1 MLRKFRETLKNKQRG
16 AIMVFFAILVPLFLG
31 AIGLAVDAGFLYM
44 QKAKLQDVADATA
57 LAGAGHLKDEN
68 REDQVEKAVVAF
80 AGANGYV
87 KDKDEAVSSKFPE
100 LGDKADAS
108 SVTLE
113 ENAAWKI
120 AYAIDTG
127 MKDNDAK
134 EGELRDHVRV
144 VILKRVPTF
153 FIRMLFPEQNE
164 VVVKAVAAAEYVEGE
179 EPEPVISGD
188 TPVIMVGS
196 TNIESLQQY
205 KSSNNIRLG
214 KNFNFPIYTASG
226 NIDPT
231 KLPGTGNLYV
241 NEIPQHICK
250 ASYDKDKKD
259 FVWNPPINDR
269 RIFYFEHHYPAYA
282 DWQYKDDFEK
292 LKEAYDAERRKADA
306 KYLEVKSR
314 FENEAEAMKQDIDA
328 YKRGDGKKRFIG
340 WDQSEERMINNIR
353 EDDKEIELFMQN
365 TYFDKAVD
373 DEGTWGRAKEKSFL
387 TNRQLLNVDKIT
399 SLITDNDIFIATT
412 GIKYGNIYC
421 LATGYGLVVSGS
433 KNYFNGTLYTPGKL
447 YVGGEEN
454 RFLSDA
460 GNSAEVSI
468 LATNVFIGQW
478 YPIVETE
485 VLAESV
491 HFNAEGKKN
500 GKYQDKCIR
509 ITMGNVVDAT
519 KRSDWY
525 VYFGPDASS
534 GSGSGSSSSGSSGSG
549 ASKAHVRLVI

>member
-1 MLRKFRETLKNKQRG
+1 MLRKFMETLKNKQRG

-68 REDQVEKAVVAF
+68 REEQVEKAVIAF

-87 KDKDEAVSSKFPE
+87 KDEDEALSSKFPE
-100 LGDKADAS
+100 LGDKVPDS

-113 ENAAWKI
+113 ENADWKI
-120 AYAIDTG
+120 AHAIDTN
-127 MKDNDAK
+127 MDDKD
-134 EGELRDHVRV
+134 GVQRDHVRV

-153 FIRMLFPEQNE
+153 FIRMLFPEQRE

-179 EPEPVISGD
+179 EPVVSGD
-188 TPVIMVGS
+188 TPVIMVDI
-196 TNIESLQQY
+196 TDIKSLQQY
-205 KSSNNIRLG
+205 QSSNNIRLG
-214 KNFNFPIYTASG
+214 KNFNFPIYTRDG

-241 NEIPQHICK
+241 NEIPNNICK

-269 RIFYFEHHYPAYA
+269 RIFYRKNDYPASA
-282 DWQYKDDFEK
+282 DSQYQDDFEK

-314 FENEAEAMKQDIDA
+314 FEHEAEAMKQDIDA
-328 YKRGDGKKRFIG
+328 YKRGEGKKRFIG

-353 EDDKEIELFMQN
+353 EDDKEIELFMHK

-373 DEGTWGRAKEKSFL
+373 DEGTWGNTDKKSFL
-387 TNRQLLNVDKIT
+387 TNRQLLNVHKIT

-412 GIKYGNIYC
+412 GITYGNIYC
-421 LATGYGLVVSGS
+421 LPTGYGLVVSGR
-433 KNYFNGTLYTPGKL
+433 KNDFNGTLYTPGKL

-454 RFLSDA
+454 HFLSDA

-478 YPIVETE
+478 YPIVESE
-485 VLAESV
+485 VVADSL
-491 HFNAEGKKN
+491 HFNAEGKVI
-500 GKYQDKCIR
+500 GRYEGKCIR
-509 ITMGNVVDAT
+509 ITMGNVVDA
-519 KRSDWY
+519 KNRDDWQIS
-525 VYFGPDASS
+525 FGPNPSS

-549 ASKAHVRLVI
+549 AAKAHVRLVI

>member
-68 REDQVEKAVVAF
+68 REDQVEKAVIAF
-80 AGANGYV
+80 AGANGYS
-87 KDKDEAVSSKFPE
+87 KDEDEAVSSKFPE
-100 LGDKADAS
+100 LGDKVDDS

-153 FIRMLFPEQNE
+153 FIRMLFPEQKE

-179 EPEPVISGD
+179 EPVVSGD
-188 TPVIMVGS
+188 TPVIMVDI

-205 KSSNNIRLG
+205 QSSNNIRLG
-214 KNFNFPIYTASG
+214 KNFNFPIYTRDG

-269 RIFYFEHHYPAYA
+269 RIFYRKNDYPASA
-282 DWQYKDDFEK
+282 DSQYQDDFEK
-292 LKEAYDAERRKADA
+292 LKEEYDAERRKADA
-306 KYLEVKSR
+306 KYLEVKR
-314 FENEAEAMKQDIDA
+314 KFENEAEAMKQDIDA

-373 DEGTWGRAKEKSFL
+373 DEGTWGNTDKKSFL
-387 TNRQLLNVDKIT
+387 TNRQLLNVRKIT
-399 SLITDNDIFIATT
+399 SLITDNDIFIETT
-412 GIKYGNIYC
+412 GITYGNIYC

-433 KNYFNGTLYTPGKL
+433 NNYFNGTLYTPREL

-454 RFLSDA
+454 HFLSDA

-468 LATNVFIGQW
+468 LATNVYIGKW
-478 YPIVETE
+478 CPIVESE
-485 VLAESV
+485 VWADSL
-491 HFNAEGKKN
+491 HFNPEGKKN
-500 GKYQDKCIR
+500 GKYPDKCIR
-509 ITMGNVVDAT
+509 ITMGNFVDA
-519 KRSDWY
+519 KNRSDWH
-525 VYFGPDASS
+525 VYFGPDAS
-534 GSGSGSSSSGSSGSG
+534 SGSGSSSSGSSGSG
-549 ASKAHVRLVI
+549 AAKAHVRLVI

>member
-31 AIGLAVDAGFLYM
+31 VIGLAVDAGFLYM

-68 REDQVEKAVVAF
+68 RKEQVEKAIVAF
-80 AGANGYV
+80 AGANGS
-87 KDKDEAVSSKFPE
+87 KDEDEADSSNFPE
-100 LGDKADAS
+100 LLGKPDDS
-108 SVTLE
+108 NVTLE

-120 AYAIDTG
+120 AYAIDKNVND
-127 MKDNDAK
+127 KD
-134 EGELRDHVRV
+134 GVQRDHVRV
-144 VILKRVPTF
+144 VILKRMPTF
-153 FIRMLFPEQNE
+153 FIRMLFPEQRE

-179 EPEPVISGD
+179 EAVISGD
-188 TPVIMVGS
+188 TPVIMVDI

-205 KSSNNIRLG
+205 QSSNNIRLG
-214 KNFNFPIYTASG
+214 KNFNFPIYTRDG

-241 NEIPQHICK
+241 NEIPNNICK

-259 FVWNPPINDR
+259 FVWNPPINNR
-269 RIFYFEHHYPAYA
+269 RIFYRENDYPAHE
-282 DWQYKDDFEK
+282 DGQYRDDFEK

-340 WDQSEERMINNIR
+340 WDKSEERMINNIR
-353 EDDKEIELFMQN
+353 EGDKEIELFMQN

-387 TNRQLLNVDKIT
+387 TNRQLLNVRKIT
-399 SLITDNDIFIATT
+399 SLITNNDIFIATT
-412 GIKYGNIYC
+412 GITYGNIYC
-421 LATGYGLVVSGS
+421 LGSGYGLVVSGS
-433 KNYFNGTLYTPGKL
+433 NNYFNGTLYTPDEL

-454 RFLSDA
+454 HFLSDA

-468 LATNVFIGQW
+468 LATNVYIGKW

-485 VLAESV
+485 VWADSV
-491 HFNAEGKKN
+491 HFNPEGKVSRKFV
-500 GKYQDKCIR
+500 DKCIR
-509 ITMGNVVDAT
+509 ITRGNFVDA
-519 KRSDWY
+519 KNRPDWR

-534 GSGSGSSSSGSSGSG
+534 GSGSGGSSSGSSGSG
-549 ASKAHVRLVI
+549 AAKAHVRLVI

>member
-1 MLRKFRETLKNKQRG
+1 MLRKFRETLKNNQRG

-57 LAGAGHLKDEN
+57 LAGAGHLNDEN
-68 REDQVEKAVVAF
+68 RNTQVENAVIAF
-80 AGANGYV
+80 AGANGY
-87 KDKDEAVSSKFPE
+87 KDKDKAVSSNF
-100 LGDKADAS
+100 LQLADPS

-113 ENAAWKI
+113 ENADWKI
-120 AYAIDTG
+120 AYAIDTNVTD
-127 MKDNDAK
+127 KDGK
-134 EGELRDHVRV
+134 QRDHVRV

-153 FIRMLFPEQNE
+153 FIRMLFPEQQE

-179 EPEPVISGD
+179 DPVVSGD
-188 TPVIMVGS
+188 TPVIMVDI

-205 KSSNNIRLG
+205 QSSKNICLG
-214 KNFNFPIYTASG
+214 KNFNFPIYTRDG

-269 RIFYFEHHYPAYA
+269 RIFYRKNDYPASA
-282 DWQYKDDFEK
+282 DSQYQDDFEK

-454 RFLSDA
+454 HFLSDA

-478 YPIVETE
+478 YPIVESE
-485 VLAESV
+485 VWADSL

-500 GKYQDKCIR
+500 GKHPDNCIR
-509 ITMGNVVDAT
+509 ITMGNVVDA
-519 KRSDWY
+519 KNRPLWR
-525 VYFGPDASS
+525 VHFGPDASS
-534 GSGSGSSSSGSSGSG
+534 GSGGSSSGSSGSG
-549 ASKAHVRLVI
+549 AAKAHVRLVI

>member
-68 REDQVEKAVVAF
+68 REDQVENAVKAF
-80 AGANGYV
+80 AGANGY
-87 KDKDEAVSSKFPE
+87 KDKDEAASSNFHQ
-100 LGDKADAS
+100 LADKADAS

-120 AYAIDTG
+120 AYAIDTD
-127 MKDNDAK
+127 MLDNDAK
-134 EGELRDHVRV
+134 NGELRDHVRV

-179 EPEPVISGD
+179 EPVVSGD
-188 TPVIMVGS
+188 TPVIMVDI

-306 KYLEVKSR
+306 KYLEVKR
-314 FENEAEAMKQDIDA
+314 KFENEAEAMKQDIDA

-340 WDQSEERMINNIR
+340 WDQSEERMINNIK
-353 EDDKEIELFMQN
+353 EDDKEIELFMHK

-373 DEGTWGRAKEKSFL
+373 DEGTWGNTDKKSFL
-387 TNRQLLNVDKIT
+387 TNRQLLNVRKIT
-399 SLITDNDIFIATT
+399 SLITDNDMFIATT
-412 GIKYGNIYC
+412 GITYGNIYC
-421 LATGYGLVVSGS
+421 LATGYGLVVSGR
-433 KNYFNGTLYTPGKL
+433 KNDFNGTLYTPGKL

-454 RFLSDA
+454 HFLSDA

-478 YPIVETE
+478 YPIVESE
-485 VLAESV
+485 VVADSL
-491 HFNAEGKKN
+491 HFNPEGKVI
-500 GKYQDKCIR
+500 GRYEGKCIR
-509 ITMGNVVDAT
+509 ITMGNVVDA
-519 KRSDWY
+519 KNRDDWQIS
-525 VYFGPDASS
+525 FGPNPSS

-549 ASKAHVRLVI
+549 AAKAHVRLVI

>member
-44 QKAKLQDVADATA
+44 QKAKLQGVADATA

-68 REDQVEKAVVAF
+68 REDQVEKAVIAF
-80 AGANGYV
+80 AGANGYS
-87 KDKDEAVSSKFPE
+87 KDEDEAVSSKFPE
-100 LGDKADAS
+100 LGDKVDDS

-153 FIRMLFPEQNE
+153 FIRMLFPEQKE

-179 EPEPVISGD
+179 EPVVSGD
-188 TPVIMVGS
+188 TPVIMVDI

-205 KSSNNIRLG
+205 QSSNNIRLG
-214 KNFNFPIYTASG
+214 KNFNFPIYTRDG

-269 RIFYFEHHYPAYA
+269 RIFYRKNDYPASA
-282 DWQYKDDFEK
+282 DSQYQDDFEK
-292 LKEAYDAERRKADA
+292 LKEEYDAERRKADA
-306 KYLEVKSR
+306 KYLEVKR
-314 FENEAEAMKQDIDA
+314 KFENEAEAMKQDIDA

-373 DEGTWGRAKEKSFL
+373 DEGTWGNTDKKSFL
-387 TNRQLLNVDKIT
+387 TNRQLLNVRKIT
-399 SLITDNDIFIATT
+399 SLITDNDIFIETT
-412 GIKYGNIYC
+412 GITYGNIYC

-433 KNYFNGTLYTPGKL
+433 NNYFNGTLYTPREL

-454 RFLSDA
+454 HFLSDA

-468 LATNVFIGQW
+468 LATNVYIGKW
-478 YPIVETE
+478 CPIVESE
-485 VLAESV
+485 VWADSL
-491 HFNAEGKKN
+491 HFNPEGKKN
-500 GKYQDKCIR
+500 GKYPDKCIR
-509 ITMGNVVDAT
+509 ITMGNFVDA
-519 KRSDWY
+519 KNRSDWH

-534 GSGSGSSSSGSSGSG
+534 GSGSGGSSSGSSGSG
-549 ASKAHVRLVI
+549 AAKAHVRLVI

>member
-31 AIGLAVDAGFLYM
+31 VIGLAVDAGFLYM

-57 LAGAGHLKDEN
+57 LAGAGHLNDEN
-68 REDQVEKAVVAF
+68 SKEQVEKAIVAF

-87 KDKDEAVSSKFPE
+87 KDEDEAVSSKFPE
-100 LGDKADAS
+100 LLGKPDDTN
-108 SVTLE
+108 VTLE

-120 AYAIDTG
+120 AYAIDKNVND
-127 MKDNDAK
+127 KD
-134 EGELRDHVRV
+134 GVQRDHVRV

-179 EPEPVISGD
+179 EPVVSGD
-188 TPVIMVGS
+188 TPVIMVDI

-205 KSSNNIRLG
+205 QSSNNIRLG
-214 KNFNFPIYTASG
+214 KNFNFPIYTRDG

-241 NEIPQHICK
+241 NEIPNNICK

-259 FVWNPPINDR
+259 FVWNPPINNR
-269 RIFYFEHHYPAYA
+269 RIFYRENDYPAHE
-282 DWQYKDDFEK
+282 DGQYRDDFEK

-373 DEGTWGRAKEKSFL
+373 DEGTWRNTDKKSFL
-387 TNRQLLNVDKIT
+387 TNRQLLNVHKIT

-433 KNYFNGTLYTPGKL
+433 NNDFNGTLYTPREL

-468 LATNVFIGQW
+468 LATNVYIGKW
-478 YPIVETE
+478 CPIVESE
-485 VLAESV
+485 VWADSL

-500 GKYQDKCIR
+500 GKYPDKCIR
-509 ITMGNVVDAT
+509 ITMGNFVDA
-519 KRSDWY
+519 KNRSDWH

>member
-68 REDQVEKAVVAF
+68 RKEQVENAVVAF
-80 AGANGYV
+80 AGANGYS
-87 KDKDEAVSSKFPE
+87 KDEDEAVSSKFPE
-100 LGDKADAS
+100 LGDKVDDS

-120 AYAIDTG
+120 AYAIDEN
-127 MKDNDAK
+127 MNDKD
-134 EGELRDHVRV
+134 GEQRDHVRV

-153 FIRMLFPEQNE
+153 FIRLLFPEQKE

-179 EPEPVISGD
+179 EPVVSGD
-188 TPVIMVGS
+188 TPVIMVDI
-196 TNIESLQQY
+196 TDIKSLQQY
-205 KSSNNIRLG
+205 QSSDNIRLG
-214 KNFNFPIYTASG
+214 KNFNFPIYTRDG

-269 RIFYFEHHYPAYA
+269 RIFYRENDYPAHE
-282 DWQYKDDFEK
+282 DGQYRDDFEK

-373 DEGTWGRAKEKSFL
+373 DEGTWRNTDKKSFL
-387 TNRQLLNVDKIT
+387 TNRQLLNVHKIT

-433 KNYFNGTLYTPGKL
+433 NNYFNGTLYTPGKL

-454 RFLSDA
+454 HFLSDA

-478 YPIVETE
+478 YPIVESE
-485 VLAESV
+485 VWADSL

-500 GKYQDKCIR
+500 GKYPDNCIR
-509 ITMGNVVDAT
+509 ITMGNVVDA
-519 KRSDWY
+519 KNRPLWR
-525 VYFGPDASS
+525 VHFGPDASS
-534 GSGSGSSSSGSSGSG
+534 GSGGSSSGSSGSG

>member
-68 REDQVEKAVVAF
+68 REKQVESAVVAF

-87 KDKDEAVSSKFPE
+87 KDEDEAVSSKFPE
-100 LGDKADAS
+100 LGDKVPDS
-108 SVTLE
+108 NVTLE
-113 ENAAWKI
+113 KNAAWKI

-127 MKDNDAK
+127 MEDKDAK
-134 EGELRDHVRV
+134 KGELRDHVRV

-153 FIRMLFPEQNE
+153 FIRMLFPEQKE

-179 EPEPVISGD
+179 EPVVSGD
-188 TPVIMVGS
+188 TPVIMVDI

-205 KSSNNIRLG
+205 QSSNNIRLG
-214 KNFNFPIYTASG
+214 KNFNFPIYTRDG

-241 NEIPQHICK
+241 NEIPNNICK

-259 FVWNPPINDR
+259 FVWNPPINNR
-269 RIFYFEHHYPAYA
+269 RIFYRVNDYPAHE
-282 DWQYKDDFEK
+282 DGQYRDDFEK

-373 DEGTWGRAKEKSFL
+373 DEGTWRNTDKKSFL
-387 TNRQLLNVDKIT
+387 TNRQLLNVHKIT

-412 GIKYGNIYC
+412 GIIYGNIYC

-454 RFLSDA
+454 HFLSDA

-478 YPIVETE
+478 YPIVESE
-485 VLAESV
+485 VWADSL

-500 GKYQDKCIR
+500 GKYPDNCIR
-509 ITMGNVVDAT
+509 ITMGNVVDA
-519 KRSDWY
+519 KNRPRWR

-534 GSGSGSSSSGSSGSG
+534 GSGGSSSGSSGSG
-549 ASKAHVRLVI
+549 AAKAHVRLVI

>member
-68 REDQVEKAVVAF
+68 RKEQVEKAIVAF
-80 AGANGYV
+80 AGANGYG
-87 KDKDEAVSSKFPE
+87 KDEDEAVSSKFPE
-100 LGDKADAS
+100 LGDKVDDS
-108 SVTLE
+108 NVTLE
-113 ENAAWKI
+113 ENASWKI
-120 AYAIDTG
+120 AYAIDTD
-127 MKDNDAK
+127 MKDKDAK
-134 EGELRDHVRV
+134 KGELRDHVRV

-153 FIRMLFPEQNE
+153 FIRMLFPEQKE

-179 EPEPVISGD
+179 EPVVSGD
-188 TPVIMVGS
+188 TPVIMVDI

-205 KSSNNIRLG
+205 QSSNNIRLG
-214 KNFNFPIYTASG
+214 KNFNFPIYTRDG

-241 NEIPQHICK
+241 NEIPNNICK

-259 FVWNPPINDR
+259 FVWNPPINNR
-269 RIFYFEHHYPAYA
+269 RIFYRVNDYPAHE
-282 DWQYKDDFEK
+282 DGQYRDDFEK

-373 DEGTWGRAKEKSFL
+373 DEGTWRNTDKKSFL
-387 TNRQLLNVDKIT
+387 TNRQLLNVHKIT

-412 GIKYGNIYC
+412 GIIYGNIYC

-454 RFLSDA
+454 HFLSDA

-478 YPIVETE
+478 YPIVESE
-485 VLAESV
+485 VWADSL

-500 GKYQDKCIR
+500 GKYPDNCIR
-509 ITMGNVVDAT
+509 ITMGNVVDA
-519 KRSDWY
+519 KNRPRWR

-534 GSGSGSSSSGSSGSG
+534 GSGGSSSGSSGSG
-549 ASKAHVRLVI
+549 AAKAHVRLVI

>member
-31 AIGLAVDAGFLYM
+31 VIGLAVDAGFLYM

-68 REDQVEKAVVAF
+68 SKEQVEKAIVAF

-87 KDKDEAVSSKFPE
+87 KDEDEAVSSKFPE
-100 LGDKADAS
+100 LLGKPDDTN
-108 SVTLE
+108 VTLE

-120 AYAIDTG
+120 AYAIDKNVND
-127 MKDNDAK
+127 KD
-134 EGELRDHVRV
+134 GVQRDHVRV

-179 EPEPVISGD
+179 EPVVSGD
-188 TPVIMVGS
+188 TPVIMVDI

-205 KSSNNIRLG
+205 QSSNNIRLG
-214 KNFNFPIYTASG
+214 KNFNFPIYTRDG

-241 NEIPQHICK
+241 NEIPNNICK

-259 FVWNPPINDR
+259 FVWNPPINNR
-269 RIFYFEHHYPAYA
+269 RIFYRENDYPAHE
-282 DWQYKDDFEK
+282 DGQYRDDFEK

-373 DEGTWGRAKEKSFL
+373 DEGTWGNTDKKSFL
-387 TNRQLLNVDKIT
+387 TNRQLLNVHKIT
-399 SLITDNDIFIATT
+399 SLITDNDIFIETT
-412 GIKYGNIYC
+412 GITYGNIYC

-433 KNYFNGTLYTPGKL
+433 KNDFNGTLYTPREL

-454 RFLSDA
+454 HFLSDA

-468 LATNVFIGQW
+468 LATNVYIGKW
-478 YPIVETE
+478 CPIVESE
-485 VLAESV
+485 VWADSL
-491 HFNAEGKKN
+491 HFNPEGKKN
-500 GKYQDKCIR
+500 GKYPDKCIR
-509 ITMGNVVDAT
+509 ITMGNFVDA
-519 KRSDWY
+519 KNRSDWH

-549 ASKAHVRLVI
+549 AAKAHVRLVI

>member
-68 REDQVEKAVVAF
+68 REDQVEKAVIAF
-80 AGANGYV
+80 AGANGYS
-87 KDKDEAVSSKFPE
+87 KDEDEAVSSKFPE
-100 LGDKADAS
+100 LGDKVDDS

-120 AYAIDTG
+120 AYAIDEN
-127 MKDNDAK
+127 MNDKD
-134 EGELRDHVRV
+134 GELRDHVRV

-153 FIRMLFPEQNE
+153 FIRMLFPEQKE

-179 EPEPVISGD
+179 EPVVSGD
-188 TPVIMVGS
+188 TPVIMVDI

-205 KSSNNIRLG
+205 QSSNNIRLG
-214 KNFNFPIYTASG
+214 KNFNFPIYTRDG

-269 RIFYFEHHYPAYA
+269 RIFYRKNDYPASA
-282 DWQYKDDFEK
+282 DSQYQDDFEK
-292 LKEAYDAERRKADA
+292 LKEEYDAERRKADA
-306 KYLEVKSR
+306 KYLEVKR
-314 FENEAEAMKQDIDA
+314 KFENEAEAMKQDIDA

-373 DEGTWGRAKEKSFL
+373 DEGTWGNTDKKSFL
-387 TNRQLLNVDKIT
+387 TNRQLLNVRKIT
-399 SLITDNDIFIATT
+399 SLITDNDIFIETT
-412 GIKYGNIYC
+412 GITYGNIYC

-433 KNYFNGTLYTPGKL
+433 NNYFNGTLYTPREL

-454 RFLSDA
+454 HFLSDA

-468 LATNVFIGQW
+468 LATNVYIGKW
-478 YPIVETE
+478 CPIVESE
-485 VLAESV
+485 VWADSL
-491 HFNAEGKKN
+491 HFNPEGKKN
-500 GKYQDKCIR
+500 GKYPDKCIR
-509 ITMGNVVDAT
+509 ITMGNFVDA
-519 KRSDWY
+519 KNRSDWH

-549 ASKAHVRLVI
+549 AAKAHVRLVI

>member
-57 LAGAGHLKDEN
+57 LAGAGHLKDDN
-68 REDQVEKAVVAF
+68 REDQVEKAVIAF

-87 KDKDEAVSSKFPE
+87 KDEDEALSSKFPE
-100 LGDKADAS
+100 LGDKVPDS

-113 ENAAWKI
+113 ENADWKI
-120 AYAIDTG
+120 AHAIDTNVDD
-127 MKDNDAK
+127 KDGK
-134 EGELRDHVRV
+134 QRDHVRV

-153 FIRMLFPEQNE
+153 FIRMLFPEQRE

-179 EPEPVISGD
+179 EPVVSGD
-188 TPVIMVGS
+188 TPVIMVDI

-205 KSSNNIRLG
+205 QSSNNIGLG
-214 KNFNFPIYTASG
+214 KNFNFPIYTRDG

-269 RIFYFEHHYPAYA
+269 RIFYRKNDYPASA
-282 DWQYKDDFEK
+282 DSQYRDDFEK

-373 DEGTWGRAKEKSFL
+373 DEGTWRNTDKKSFL
-387 TNRQLLNVDKIT
+387 TNRQLLNVHKIT

-412 GIKYGNIYC
+412 GITYGNIYC

-433 KNYFNGTLYTPGKL
+433 KNDFNGTLYTPGKL

-454 RFLSDA
+454 HFLSDA

-478 YPIVETE
+478 YPIVESE
-485 VLAESV
+485 VWADSL

-500 GKYQDKCIR
+500 GKYPDNCIR
-509 ITMGNVVDAT
+509 ITMGNVVDA
-519 KRSDWY
+519 KNRPLWR

-534 GSGSGSSSSGSSGSG
+534 GSGGSSSGSSGSG
-549 ASKAHVRLVI
+549 AAKAHVRLVI

>member
-44 QKAKLQDVADATA
+44 QKAKLQGVADATA

-68 REDQVEKAVVAF
+68 REDQVEKAVIAF
-80 AGANGYV
+80 AGANGYS
-87 KDKDEAVSSKFPE
+87 KDEDEAVSSKFPE
-100 LGDKADAS
+100 LGDKVDDS

-153 FIRMLFPEQNE
+153 FIRMLFPEQKE

-179 EPEPVISGD
+179 EPVVSGD
-188 TPVIMVGS
+188 TPVIMVDI

-205 KSSNNIRLG
+205 QSSNNIRLG
-214 KNFNFPIYTASG
+214 KNFNFPIYTRDG

-269 RIFYFEHHYPAYA
+269 RIFYRKNDYPASA
-282 DWQYKDDFEK
+282 DSQYQDDFEK
-292 LKEAYDAERRKADA
+292 LKEEYDAERRKADA
-306 KYLEVKSR
+306 KYLEVKR
-314 FENEAEAMKQDIDA
+314 KFENEAEAMKQDIDA

-373 DEGTWGRAKEKSFL
+373 DEGTWGNTDKKSFL
-387 TNRQLLNVDKIT
+387 TNRQLLNVRKIT
-399 SLITDNDIFIATT
+399 SLITDNDIFIETT
-412 GIKYGNIYC
+412 GITYGNIYC

-433 KNYFNGTLYTPGKL
+433 NNYFNGTLYTPREL

-454 RFLSDA
+454 HFLSDA

-468 LATNVFIGQW
+468 LATNVYIGKW
-478 YPIVETE
+478 CPIVESE
-485 VLAESV
+485 VWADSL
-491 HFNAEGKKN
+491 HFNPEGKKN
-500 GKYQDKCIR
+500 GKYPDKCIR
-509 ITMGNVVDAT
+509 ITMGNFVDA
-519 KRSDWY
+519 KNRSDWH

-534 GSGSGSSSSGSSGSG
+534 GSGSG
-549 ASKAHVRLVI
+549 AAKAHVRLVI

>member
-31 AIGLAVDAGFLYM
+31 VIGLAVDAGFLYM

-68 REDQVEKAVVAF
+68 REEQVAKAVSAF
-80 AGANGYV
+80 AGANGY
-87 KDKDEAVSSKFPE
+87 KDEDEADSSNFSE
-100 LGDKADAS
+100 LLGKPDDTN
-108 SVTLE
+108 VTLE

-120 AYAIDTG
+120 AYAIDKNVND
-127 MKDNDAK
+127 KD
-134 EGELRDHVRV
+134 GVQRDHVRV

-153 FIRMLFPEQNE
+153 FIRMLFPEQQE

-373 DEGTWGRAKEKSFL
+373 DEETWGRAKEKSFL
-387 TNRQLLNVDKIT
+387 TNRQLLNVHKIT

-433 KNYFNGTLYTPGKL
+433 NNYFNGTLYTPGKL

-454 RFLSDA
+454 HFLSDA

-478 YPIVETE
+478 YPIVESE
-485 VLAESV
+485 VWADSL

-500 GKYQDKCIR
+500 GKYPDNCIR
-509 ITMGNVVDAT
+509 ITMGNVVDA
-519 KRSDWY
+519 KNRPLWR
-525 VYFGPDASS
+525 VHFGPDASS
-534 GSGSGSSSSGSSGSG
+534 GSGGSSSGSSGSG
-549 ASKAHVRLVI
+549 AAKAHVRLVI

>member
-68 REDQVEKAVVAF
+68 REDQVEKAVIAF
-80 AGANGYV
+80 AGANGYS
-87 KDKDEAVSSKFPE
+87 KDEDEAVSSKFPE
-100 LGDKADAS
+100 LGDKVDDS

-127 MKDNDAK
+127 MKDKDAK
-134 EGELRDHVRV
+134 EGELSDHVRV

-153 FIRMLFPEQNE
+153 FIRLLFPEQKE

-179 EPEPVISGD
+179 EPVVSGD
-188 TPVIMVGS
+188 TPVIMVDI

-205 KSSNNIRLG
+205 QSSNNIRLG
-214 KNFNFPIYTASG
+214 KNFNFPIYTRDG

-269 RIFYFEHHYPAYA
+269 RIFYRKNDYPASA
-282 DWQYKDDFEK
+282 DSQYQDDFEK
-292 LKEAYDAERRKADA
+292 LKEEYDAERRKADA
-306 KYLEVKSR
+306 KYLEVKR
-314 FENEAEAMKQDIDA
+314 KFENEAEAMKQDIDA

-373 DEGTWGRAKEKSFL
+373 DEGTWGNTDKKSFL
-387 TNRQLLNVDKIT
+387 TNRQLLNVRKIT
-399 SLITDNDIFIATT
+399 SLITDNDIFIETT
-412 GIKYGNIYC
+412 GITYGNIYC

-433 KNYFNGTLYTPGKL
+433 NNYFNGTLYTPREL

-454 RFLSDA
+454 HFLSDA

-468 LATNVFIGQW
+468 LATNVYIGKW
-478 YPIVETE
+478 CPIVESE
-485 VLAESV
+485 VWADSL
-491 HFNAEGKKN
+491 HFNPEGKKN
-500 GKYQDKCIR
+500 EKYLDKCIR
-509 ITMGNVVDAT
+509 ITMGNFVDA
-519 KRSDWY
+519 KNRSDWH

-549 ASKAHVRLVI
+549 AAKAHVRLVI